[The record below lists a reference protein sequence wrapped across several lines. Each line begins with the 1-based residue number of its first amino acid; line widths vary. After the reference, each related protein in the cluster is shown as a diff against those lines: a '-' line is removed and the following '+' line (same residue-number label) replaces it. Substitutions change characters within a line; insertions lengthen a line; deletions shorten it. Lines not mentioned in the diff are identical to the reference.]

1 MTVISLNYRSE
12 SEQRAIRE
20 QLARILDS
28 AAFQQSRRRQRFL
41 EYIVNET
48 LAGRGERLKGY
59 NVALAVFDR
68 PNTFDSALDPI
79 VRIEAAR
86 LREKLREYYE
96 ADGQAD
102 PIRIDLPKGRY
113 TPRIEFRQPPTSTP
127 PSTIEIELLV
137 DRSVPTDALPSS
149 EPALKGGGQWQMTVA
164 LLTLVLFLSAAAAWL
179 TRERW
184 MPAPEAARDEPAV
197 ATPNV
202 PAIAVLPFTNLSGD
216 QKQDYFSDGLTEDI
230 LTELSRARDLRVI
243 ARNTTFQYKGKAV
256 DIGELGRELD
266 ARYVLE
272 GSVQRANDRL
282 RVNAQLIDA
291 KTGTHIWADRYD
303 RDMADVF
310 LVQDEIVNQIVG
322 KIAGSYGAIERN
334 EAKSAARKNPNEI
347 QAYDLVLR
355 ARDAMQWD
363 WTSETFSA
371 ARAMLN
377 QAVALDPTNAQARRE
392 LAWLAVIGWIFR
404 LDETPVSPD
413 EITAQATKAVEL
425 DPADARARMVAAS
438 AYFFTKQLDLFA
450 READQALALAPYD
463 AEIIAVIAC
472 MISSAGDHERGVD
485 LGGKG
490 ERAERRCR
498 DRLVSFDRLYRSL
511 FEGGLR
517 PRARSGAAEPRPGN
531 VLLLS
536 RDHPDLRSARHEAGS
551 ARSLAQAAQAVP
563 RRHGPNLR
571 RLVALVEHSRRRGR
585 ETYGRRLQVRRC
597 RRQDHPDQLMAI
609 TAACRCHRPGNI
621 A

>member
-1 MTVISLNYRSE
+1 MD
-12 SEQRAIRE
+12 
-20 QLARILDS
+20 RIIDS
-28 AAFQQSRRRQRFL
+28 GPFHQSHRRQRFF

-48 LAGRGERLKGY
+48 LAGRSDRLKGY
-59 NVALAVFDR
+59 NIALEVFDR
-68 PNTFDSALDPI
+68 PETFDLWLIRSCGS
-79 VRIEAAR
+79 R
-86 LREKLREYYE
+86 LRDCVKSFASTMTPTAKAIPFALICQRAATRRTLNFDSRELPVLLP
-96 ADGQAD
+96 DGPD
-102 PIRIDLPKGRY
+102 G
-113 TPRIEFRQPPTSTP
+113 
-127 PSTIEIELLV
+127 LLAV
-137 DRSVPTDALPSS
+137 TKDRSPSLAKA
-149 EPALKGGGQWQMTVA
+149 PAAIVDDVDDQASPAPARSARRVRWQMTVA
-164 LLTLVLFLSAAAAWL
+164 LLTLVLVLSAAAAWL

-216 QKQDYFSDGLTEDI
+216 PKQDYFSDGLTEDI

-303 RDMADVF
+303 REHADVF
-310 LVQDEIVNQIVG
+310 LVQDEIVNQIVA

-392 LAWLAVIGWIFR
+392 LAWLAVLGWVFR

-425 DPADARARMVAAS
+425 DSADARARMVAAS

-463 AEIIAVIAC
+463 AEIIAVLAC
-472 MISSAGDHERGVD
+472 MISSAGDHERGVT
-485 LGGKG
+485 L
-490 ERAERRCR
+490 AEKANALNA
-498 DRLVSFDRLYRSL
+498 D
-511 FEGGLR
+511 
-517 PRARSGAAEPRPGN
+517 AATGWY
-531 VLLLS
+531 
-536 RDHPDLRSARHEAGS
+536 
-551 ARSLAQAAQAVP
+551 
-563 RRHGPNLR
+563 
-571 RLVALVEHSRRRGR
+571 HS
-585 ETYGRRLQVRRC
+585 TVY
-597 RRQDHPDQLMAI
+597 
-609 TAACRCHRPGNI
+609 TAAYLKGDYDRALEVARQNQDPEMFYSYLEIIPIYGQLGMKQEALEAWRMLLKQYPGATAATFADWWRLWNI
-621 A
+621 HEDEIARLMDGVYKSGVLGDVKPAQ